1 LGGCSKIM
9 NPIALQPANG
19 NLFFVGLIIVA
30 TALFLRLWFEGRL
43 SGLVLRIGYIAGIV
57 FVTFSATPL
66 SVWLY
71 CLWFVLCVAAAMV
84 VFYNIFS
91 FQRKLLASF
100 AVLICSIAMFL
111 IELPYH
117 LSPTIKISPQQS
129 IFVIGDS
136 ISAGI
141 STKERVWPDT
151 LGDLSHFKVINLAK
165 PAATVETAMDQAAG
179 ITDSNSLVLVEIG
192 GNDLLGHTDS
202 KTFYV
207 QLDKLLGRLTAGNNQ
222 VVVFELPLL
231 PFCNAFGKVQRNL
244 AAKYGV
250 ILLPKHYLTD
260 VFGLKGGTLDGLHLS
275 QKGHD
280 AMANSIYSLI
290 KTN

>member
-1 LGGCSKIM
+1 M
-9 NPIALQPANG
+9 NPVVLQLANG
-19 NLFFVGLIIVA
+19 NSFFVGLVMVA

-43 SGLVLRIGYIAGIV
+43 PGLVLRIGYIAGIV
-57 FVTFSATPL
+57 FVIFSATPL
-66 SVWLY
+66 SIWLY
-71 CLWFVLCVAAAMV
+71 CLWFGLCVTAALV
-84 VFYNIFS
+84 VFRNKFS
-91 FQRKLLASF
+91 FQRRMLASF
-100 AVLICSIAMFL
+100 AVLICSLAMCF
-111 IELPYH
+111 IELPFH
-117 LSPTIKISPQQS
+117 LSPTIKVSQQQS

-165 PAATVETAMDQAAG
+165 PAATVESAMDQVTG
-179 ITDSNSLVLVEIG
+179 VDDSNSLVFVEIG
-192 GNDLLGHTDS
+192 GNDLLGRTDS
-202 KTFYV
+202 KTFYI
-207 QLDKLLGRLTAGNNQ
+207 QLDKLLGKLTAGNNQ
-222 VVVFELPLL
+222 VVIFELPLF
-231 PFCNAFGKVQRNL
+231 PFCNAFGKAQRNL

-260 VFGLKGGTLDGLHLS
+260 VFGLNGGTLDGLHLS

-290 KTN
+290 KNN